1 MHGQAQALML
11 YARKQAH
18 THTHILMHKC
28 MHAHTLH
35 KTHTTQTHT
44 CMRAHYLH
52 TYSTYSPMDSGD
64 QSVLDT

>member
-1 MHGQAQALML
+1 MHGQTQALML
-11 YARKQAH
+11 YAHKQAH
-18 THTHILMHKC
+18 THSHTHTHAQ
-28 MHAHTLH
+28 MHAARTH
-35 KTHTTQTHT
+35 THTTQTHT